1 MTNLAM
7 ALEGGALHE
16 DPFLQDY
23 RAKRM
28 EQMKNEVKKGGRRL
42 VFFGARTRHTVGTY

>member
-7 ALEGGALHE
+7 ALEGGALHA

-28 EQMKNEVKKGGRRL
+28 EQMKNEVKKGVRRL
-42 VFFGARTRHTVGTY
+42 VLFAARRRYRSL